1 MSLASDRKF
10 AAQTSLYQYKN
21 HQKIF
26 GSHSKVLSKKIKQYS
41 KIKKKENPH
50 TCTNALTRT
59 DPLRLNKK
67 EKKNVSNNNTYLNVS
82 LQYRQKD
89 FFINW
94 LYIR

>member
-10 AAQTSLYQYKN
+10 AARTSLYQYKN

-50 TCTNALTRT
+50 TRNNALTRT

-67 EKKNVSNNNTYLNVS
+67 EKKNGSNNNTLS
-82 LQYRQKD
+82 
-89 FFINW
+89 
-94 LYIR
+94 